1 MTQVVKEFQ
10 IFDIEVVIQLLTPDQ
25 VEDHQVVKFADVV
38 LIQDLRLL
46 IELVHQSDKDFIVE
60 DHHAPTIPFIL
71 STKLVI
77 KITVFRIHAW
87 IVFFTGSIM

>member
-1 MTQVVKEFQ
+1 VTQVVKEFQ
-10 IFDIEVVIQLLTPDQ
+10 AFDIDVVTQLLTVAQ
-25 VEDHQVVKFADVV
+25 VELHQDVRLPAVV
-38 LIQDLRLL
+38 LIQEVRLT

-60 DHHAPTIPFIL
+60 DHHAPTILLIL

-87 IVFFTGSIM
+87 IVCLTGSIM

>member
-1 MTQVVKEFQ
+1 MDDVT
-10 IFDIEVVIQLLTPDQ
+10 QLLTLAQ
-25 VEDHQVVKFADVV
+25 VEDHQDVRLPAVV
-38 LIQDLRLL
+38 LIQDLRPL
-46 IELVHQSDKDFIVE
+46 IELVHQSDKVFIVE
-60 DHHAPTIPFIL
+60 DHHAPTIFLIL